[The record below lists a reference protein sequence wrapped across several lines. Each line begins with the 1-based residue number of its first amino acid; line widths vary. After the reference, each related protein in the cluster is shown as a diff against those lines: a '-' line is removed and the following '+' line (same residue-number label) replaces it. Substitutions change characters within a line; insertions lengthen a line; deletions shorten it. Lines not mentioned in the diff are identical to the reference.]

1 MEPDAAAAQRIAE
14 AARDA
19 MYARD
24 RAAQALGITVQAV
37 GPGFARCKMTVR
49 DDMLNG
55 HGTCHGGLIFT
66 LADTAFAYA
75 CNSYDRATVALAA
88 QITFTAPV
96 RAGDGLIATATERSR
111 SGRTGVYD
119 VEVSRADGTVVALFR
134 GNAYETR
141 GTVVPAGV
149 AEAEADRDARTTP

>member
-1 MEPDAAAAQRIAE
+1 MGADSGAAQRVAE

-24 RAAQALGITVQAV
+24 RAARALGITVQEV
-37 GPGFARCKMTVR
+37 GPGFASCKMTVR
-49 DDMLNG
+49 EDMLNG

-96 RAGDGLIATATERSR
+96 RGGDELIAMASERTR
-111 SGRTGVYD
+111 KGRTGVYD
-119 VEVSRADGTVVALFR
+119 VEVARADGTVVALFR

-149 AEAEADRDARTTP
+149 AEAEASRDARTTP